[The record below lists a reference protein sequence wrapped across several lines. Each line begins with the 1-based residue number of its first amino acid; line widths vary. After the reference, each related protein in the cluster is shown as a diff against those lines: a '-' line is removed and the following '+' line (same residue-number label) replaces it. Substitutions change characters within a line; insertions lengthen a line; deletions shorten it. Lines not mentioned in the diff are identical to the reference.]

1 MKSMRFVSML
11 RKAVHTGSI
20 YILIGALCVHPA
32 FGFTAT
38 AGSGTVVVGGFLQ
51 DFTDPNT
58 GWHTC
63 DFGSLSI
70 TVNGTGVA
78 DIPYSS
84 GGGGGEG
91 PCDGIDP
98 SFYAQY
104 LKNAINLNGSSPVSA
119 TWDGGDTITLTAKT
133 TGSGTNY
140 SLSVSTTFDQQDYH
154 TDSNNNSVPDFTQ
167 ASYTLTPS
175 GSTLTG
181 GHN

>member
-1 MKSMRFVSML
+1 MKSTRFVSFL
-11 RKAVHTGSI
+11 RKAAHAGSV

-58 GWHTC
+58 GWNTC
-63 DFGSLSI
+63 DFGTFYI
-70 TVNGTGVA
+70 TVNGTGIVA
-78 DIPYSS
+78 LTYSS
-84 GGGGGEG
+84 GGGGGETL
-91 PCDGIDP
+91 CDGIDP

-104 LKNAINLNGSSPVSA
+104 LTTAINNNGSSPVSA
-119 TWDGGDTITLTAKT
+119 SVSGDTITLTAKT

-140 SLSVSTTFDQQDYH
+140 SLSVNVTFDQQDYH
-154 TDSNNNSVPDFTQ
+154 TDSNGNSVLDFTQ

>member
-1 MKSMRFVSML
+1 MKLTRFVSIL

-51 DFTDPNT
+51 DFMDPNT
-58 GWHTC
+58 GWNTC
-63 DFGSLSI
+63 DFGTFYI
-70 TVNGTGVA
+70 TVNGVTAGTT
-78 DIPYSS
+78 PYGSA
-84 GGGGGEG
+84 GGGGETS
-91 PCDGIDP
+91 CDGVDP
-98 SFYAQY
+98 RFYAEY

-119 TWDGGDTITLTAKT
+119 TWDGVDTITLTAKT

-140 SLSVSTTFDQQDYH
+140 SLSVSVTFDQQDYH